1 MADKQDYLLVRITK
15 HTEDCVWF
23 NAEGSLEG
31 KIFVSNGPHPS
42 YPNLLRVRDL
52 NDLRPCQEKALRLVQ
67 YEVVGSVFLDPLD

>member
-1 MADKQDYLLVRITK
+1 MDKQKYLLVRITK

-23 NAEGSLEG
+23 NFQGSLEG
-31 KIFVSNGPHPS
+31 KFFVFIGPHRS

-52 NDLRPCQEKALRLVQ
+52 NDLQPCQEKLLRLVQ

>member
-1 MADKQDYLLVRITK
+1 MDKQMYLLVRITK

-23 NAEGSLEG
+23 CSLGSLEG

-52 NDLRPCQEKALRLVQ
+52 NDLRPINENLLRLVQ
-67 YEVVGSVFLDPLD
+67 YEVVGSVFLDPLV